1 MHRKTAAPTHTYA
14 QWTQIHIFLFC
25 RCTSSHNDNSAY
37 FKDVELIFIC
47 QAFDHCRTT
56 LAAEEDNSCF
66 WHLKY
71 HFLDWLDVVE
81 ARLFEIEINKNADI
95 ENLKYIYF
103 FFLFNLSCSNTPLQI
118 ELICFFQERSEYLA
132 HLISSRS
139 KQHVFWSESNETQ
152 KQKKNILVGK
162 QAQGKLKVNGNRV
175 ANQADGHSC
184 THKSQQVIDLNP
196 K

>member
-1 MHRKTAAPTHTYA
+1 MTSKSFKAVHRKTAAPTHTYA

-25 RCTSSHNDNSAY
+25 RCTFSHNDSSAY

-71 HFLDWLDVVE
+71 YFLDWLDVVE
-81 ARLFEIEINKNADI
+81 ARLFEIEINKNANI
-95 ENLKYIYF
+95 ENLKYIY

-118 ELICFFQERSEYLA
+118 ELICF
-132 HLISSRS
+132 SRREVS
-139 KQHVFWSESNETQ
+139 IWHTWAAEASNTFFEANRTKHKNKRKTFW
-152 KQKKNILVGK
+152 
-162 QAQGKLKVNGNRV
+162 
-175 ANQADGHSC
+175 
-184 THKSQQVIDLNP
+184 
-196 K
+196 